1 MDAKRATTA
10 STAGTRNT
18 PSSGAPSRATVE
30 EKRIRNRS
38 LCSVLC
44 TPPPY
49 PGYSSLQSAHY
60 RPSGI
65 SFSVLSGDSASAAPS
80 LFESQIQRRK
90 DRSKESSGY
99 GSIFSSSSSASSPS
113 SCSSSESEEFAERP
127 SRMTAPRTTLQRQ
140 IERSR
145 RKSVPASVKDPF
157 SVEIVRVFVKSGLSG
172 NSETDVASGKKTPK
186 FDLWA
191 NRPESVLQL
200 ARHYSAVS
208 AQQEVQRH
216 RNRSSGIRTTS
227 TSGPSTPV
235 RDSIGG
241 IASLS
246 QTHLH
251 KAQSTSTMKQNV
263 FKQMDQQARQ
273 QNGPVTPRFGGGT
286 FSPNTIK
293 DALLRWCQSR
303 VREYPIEIT
312 NFSSSWADGMAFCA
326 LVHRFAPNAFDFYAL
341 HPQNRKFNFELAF
354 RVAEE
359 NGIVPLL
366 EVEDMLLMGNRPDWK
381 CVFTYV
387 QSFYRQFKD
396 CN

>member
-1 MDAKRATTA
+1 MATA
-10 STAGTRNT
+10 DD
-18 PSSGAPSRATVE
+18 
-30 EKRIRNRS
+30 
-38 LCSVLC
+38 L
-44 TPPPY
+44 
-49 PGYSSLQSAHY
+49 
-60 RPSGI
+60 
-65 SFSVLSGDSASAAPS
+65 
-80 LFESQIQRRK
+80 
-90 DRSKESSGY
+90 
-99 GSIFSSSSSASSPS
+99 
-113 SCSSSESEEFAERP
+113 
-127 SRMTAPRTTLQRQ
+127 
-140 IERSR
+140 
-145 RKSVPASVKDPF
+145 ASVR
-157 SVEIVRVFVKSGLSG
+157 SIVKNCIEKVQKEESGLKS
-172 NSETDVASGKKTPK
+172 SKASGKKTPK